1 MMGSSHLDHF
11 HQEELHGLASLA
23 TVPAFHDLACSREW
37 NQNQLLNFGDYIS
50 NANGALHH
58 EITSHGSPMIQ
69 DMGCHWACNDQEG
82 FVNPL
87 PAYQL
92 NLAKAKEA
100 LTDDCFRKL
109 NGFFKDRSDQ
119 DDQPREKL
127 FMRALASDCQ
137 TDGLRPLP
145 GNLPENSSFD
155 GCEGGH
161 AALPTANFSQSCAH
175 RPGMTDDV
183 HAMDLSASAGL
194 GGVCFWQPSLAGM
207 ALLGED
213 ASSGLDHL
221 QQSIRGPFYLHHKMP
236 SLVSGVT
243 EARRC
248 SSTWEHKSSQA
259 APGNPRFQQQRSSC
273 SPFKVRKEKLG
284 DRIAALQ
291 QLVAPF
297 GKTDTASVLMEA
309 IGYIKFLL
317 DQVEKLSVP
326 YMRSTGGKKRSRTT
340 QEEAEAHVMSRQ
352 HKVNSAS
359 NEEAKRDLRSRGLC
373 LVPLSCTSYMTATEQ
388 GVWAAATYGGSD

>member
-11 HQEELHGLASLA
+11 HQEELHGFASLA
-23 TVPAFHDLACSREW
+23 TVPAFHYLACSREW
-37 NQNQLLNFGDYIS
+37 NQNQLL
-50 NANGALHH
+50 
-58 EITSHGSPMIQ
+58 SPMIQ

-82 FVNPL
+82 FVNQL

-92 NLAKAKEA
+92 NLAKAKEE
-100 LTDDCFRKL
+100 LTDNSFRKL
-109 NGFFKDRSDQ
+109 NGFFKDHSDQ
-119 DDQPREKL
+119 DHQPHEKL

-137 TDGLRPLP
+137 MDGLRPLP

-155 GCEGGH
+155 SYEGGH
-161 AALPTANFSQSCAH
+161 VALPTANFSQSCPL
-175 RPGMTDDV
+175 RPGMMDDV
-183 HAMDLSASAGL
+183 HALDLSASAGL
-194 GGVCFWQPSLAGM
+194 GGGVSFCQPSLAGM
-207 ALLGED
+207 ALLGGED

-221 QQSIRGPFYLHHKMP
+221 QESIQGPFYLHHKMP
-236 SLVSGVT
+236 SLVSGGT

-248 SSTWEHKSSQA
+248 NSSWEHKSCQA

-326 YMRSTGGKKRSRTT
+326 YMRSSGSKKRSRTT
-340 QEEAEAHVMSRQ
+340 QE
-352 HKVNSAS
+352 AS

-373 LVPLSCTSYMTATEQ
+373 LVPLACTSYMTTTEQ
-388 GVWAAATYGGSD
+388 GVWSAATYGGSD

>member
-37 NQNQLLNFGDYIS
+37 NQNQLLNLGDYIS
-50 NANGALHH
+50 NANGTLNH
-58 EITSHGSPMIQ
+58 EISSHSSPMIQ
-69 DMGCHWACNDQEG
+69 DMGCHWACNDREG
-82 FVNPL
+82 FVNQL

-92 NLAKAKEA
+92 NLAKAKEE
-100 LTDDCFRKL
+100 LTDNSFRKL
-109 NGFFKDRSDQ
+109 DGFLKDHSDQ
-119 DDQPREKL
+119 DDQPHEKL

-137 TDGLRPLP
+137 MDGLGPLP

-155 GCEGGH
+155 SYEGGH
-161 AALPTANFSQSCAH
+161 VALPTANFSQSCPH
-175 RPGMTDDV
+175 RPGMMDDV
-183 HAMDLSASAGL
+183 HALDLSASAGL
-194 GGVCFWQPSLAGM
+194 GGGVSFCQPSLAGM
-207 ALLGED
+207 ALLGGED

-221 QQSIRGPFYLHHKMP
+221 QESIQGPFYLHHKMP

-248 SSTWEHKSSQA
+248 NSSWEHKSCQA
-259 APGNPRFQQQRSSC
+259 APGNPRFLQQQRSSC

-326 YMRSTGGKKRSRTT
+326 YMRSSGSKKRSRTT
-340 QEEAEAHVMSRQ
+340 QE
-352 HKVNSAS
+352 AS

-373 LVPLSCTSYMTATEQ
+373 LVPLACTSYMTTTEQ
-388 GVWAAATYGGSD
+388 GVWSAATYGGSD